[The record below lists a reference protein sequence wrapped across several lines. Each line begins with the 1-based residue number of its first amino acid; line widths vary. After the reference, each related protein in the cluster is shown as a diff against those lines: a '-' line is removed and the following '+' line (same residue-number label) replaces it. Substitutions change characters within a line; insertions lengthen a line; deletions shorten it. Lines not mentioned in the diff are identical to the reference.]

1 MLGGTKIRLGRG
13 DAAGG
18 GVVLV
23 PRAEL
28 CWMKGHMGR
37 GGRATSEGWGM
48 PHGIS
53 PPPPPG
59 SASQGYPPCKQ
70 TEAGLAGDLSFRLI
84 H

>member
-53 PPPPPG
+53 PPPPPRALLLRG
-59 SASQGYPPCKQ
+59 
-70 TEAGLAGDLSFRLI
+70 I
-84 H
+84 HHANRRRQD

>member
-1 MLGGTKIRLGRG
+1 MLL
-13 DAAGG
+13 GG

-53 PPPPPG
+53 IPPPPG
-59 SASQGYPPCKQ
+59 LCFSGVSTMQ
-70 TEAGLAGDLSFRLI
+70 TDGGRISRGFVI
-84 H
+84 

>member
-59 SASQGYPPCKQ
+59 LCFSGVSTMQ
-70 TEAGLAGDLSFRLI
+70 TDGGRISRGFVI
-84 H
+84 